1 MSGPI
6 WFEFLLASVC
16 AISVA
21 VQLRTGRLD
30 LHCAPVAYQKASRT
44 SDPGRY
50 WAFIVGT
57 SIVTVALFGDAIYRS
72 LA

>member
-1 MSGPI
+1 MR
-6 WFEFLLASVC
+6 ATR
-16 AISVA
+16 A
-21 VQLRTGRLD
+21 
-30 LHCAPVAYQKASRT
+30 

-57 SIVTVALFGDAIYRS
+57 SIVTVALFAEAIYRS

>member
-1 MSGPI
+1 MAGPI
-6 WFEFLLASVC
+6 WFEFLLATVGAASI
-16 AISVA
+16 AI
-21 VQLRTGRLD
+21 QLRTGKLD
-30 LHCAPVAYQKASRT
+30 LHRAPAAYIRATRA

-57 SIVTVALFGDAIYRS
+57 SIVTVALFAEAIYRS